1 MTPAYLTIKPAWA
14 VLSASSAIID
24 QVDDH
29 FSYTNKSA
37 QYELARFLKTEKFR
51 RSRMEEKPDWY
62 DAWYKKK
69 VDEIKNSI
77 SVRCCRREEKDLL
90 IPIGLV
96 DRAKELLSRNDLQLF
111 VKDDRDLEPN
121 KKHLGQKGEKKRLR
135 KPQEEALEAL
145 KGRTNGLLKIAT
157 GVGKTV
163 LGEEL
168 IAKLGCRAIFLVPST
183 PILNQTV
190 RRFKLRFG
198 DKMVGEYSGKRKQDR
213 SWITVATYQSVYAS
227 EQGTFDDISLVIADE
242 VHHVAADTF
251 FGAVVEKIP
260 NAVYRFGLTAD
271 EERADGGT
279 ILVHSAVGDIAY
291 QYTAA
296 QAIEAGYLARPTY
309 VIYSVYRTQGTY
321 KKWKIKNNKRTEVG
335 VERSQAVNDKDEG
348 KCYKNWVLGNDLL
361 TAKVAAMAKGFI
373 EDGLSVLILIDEKEH
388 ADKLSQHLEG
398 IEYGVC
404 VGGGKENESH
414 LKSFNQRKLKLLIG
428 TSTLG
433 EGTDLIPVDVMF
445 QLQGGASRSKT
456 RQADGRA
463 LRNDPDPETGVPR
476 KPTSLIIDFTF
487 PTCETLFRHSKSRK
501 EVHAETGEVIDERL
515 DL

>member
-1 MTPAYLTIKPAWA
+1 VIQVSLTVNPAWA
-14 VLSASSAIID
+14 TLSAPPSIIEE
-24 QVDDH
+24 VDNF

-37 QYELARFLKTEKFR
+37 QYELARFLRTEKFR
-51 RSRMEEKPDWY
+51 RSRMENKPDWY
-62 DAWYKKK
+62 DDWYKKK
-69 VDEIKNSI
+69 VNEIKESI
-77 SVRCCRREEKDLL
+77 SVRCCRKNQSSID
-90 IPIGLV
+90 IPIGLL
-96 DRAKELLSRNDLQLF
+96 DRAVEMLSGKCQ
-111 VKDDRDLEPN
+111 VSIKDNRDLEPN
-121 KKHLGQKGEKKRLR
+121 RKHLGEKGEKKKLR
-135 KPQEEALEAL
+135 KPQEEALKAL
-145 KGRTNGLLKIAT
+145 EGKTSGLLKIAT

-198 DKMVGEYSGKRKQDR
+198 DRMVGEYSGKKKQEN

-227 EQGTFDDISLVIADE
+227 EKGTFDDISLVIADE
-242 VHHVAADTF
+242 VHHVAAETF

-291 QYTAA
+291 QYTAS

-309 VIYSVYRTQGTY
+309 FIYSVYRTQGSF
-321 KKWKIKNNKRTEVG
+321 KKWKIKNNKRVECG
-335 VERSQAVNDKDEG
+335 VERSQATNDSDEG

-361 TAKVAAMAKGFI
+361 TAKVASMARAFV
-373 EDGLSVLILIDEKEH
+373 EDGMSVLVLIDEKEH
-388 ADKLSQHLEG
+388 ADKFAQHLEG

-404 VGGGKENESH
+404 VGGGKENENY
-414 LKSFNQRKLKLLIG
+414 LKSFNQRKMKLLIG

-445 QLQGGASRSKT
+445 QMQGGASRSRT

-463 LRNDPDPETGVPR
+463 LRNDPDPETGIPR
-476 KPTSLIIDFTF
+476 KPTSLIIDFNF
-487 PTCETLFRHSKSRK
+487 PMCDTLARHSNSRR

-515 DL
+515 NL

>member
-1 MTPAYLTIKPAWA
+1 MTAVYLTLKPAWA
-14 VLSASSAIID
+14 ILSAPDHVID
-24 QVDDH
+24 EVDKH

-51 RSRMEEKPDWY
+51 RSRMEDKPDWY
-62 DAWYKKK
+62 DTWYSKKINELK
-69 VDEIKNSI
+69 ESI
-77 SVRCCRREEKDLL
+77 AVKCCRKEGNTLM
-90 IPIGLV
+90 IPIGLA
-96 DRAKELLSRNDLQLF
+96 DRAKAFLSKNYQTTIS
-111 VKDDRDLEPN
+111 DDRDLEPN
-121 KKHLGQKGEKKRLR
+121 KKHLGQKGEKKKLR
-135 KPQEEALEAL
+135 KPQEEALQAL
-145 KGRTNGLLKIAT
+145 EGRSNGLLKIAT

-168 IAKLGCRAIFLVPST
+168 IAKLGCRSIFLVPST

-198 DKMVGEYSGKRKQDR
+198 DKMVGEYSGKKKQEA
-213 SWITVATYQSVYAS
+213 WITVATYQSVYSS
-227 EQGTFDDISLVIADE
+227 EEGTFDDISLVIADE
-242 VHHVAADTF
+242 VHHVAAETF

-260 NAVYRFGLTAD
+260 NAVFRFGLTAD

-291 QYTAA
+291 EYTAA
-296 QAIEAGYLARPTY
+296 QAIDAGYLARPTY
-309 VIYSVYRTQGTY
+309 VMYSIYRTQGSY

-335 VERSQAVNDKDEG
+335 IERSQAINDKDEG

-361 TAKVAAMAKGFI
+361 TAKVAEMAKAFV
-373 EDGLSVLILIDEKEH
+373 EDGMSVLMLIDEKEH
-388 ADKLSQHLEG
+388 ADKLGQYLDG
-398 IEYGVC
+398 VEYGVC
-404 VGGGKENESH
+404 VGGGKENENY
-414 LKSFNQRKLKLLIG
+414 LKAFNQRKLKLLIG

-463 LRNDPDPETGVPR
+463 LRNDPDPETGIPR
-476 KPTSLIIDFTF
+476 KPTSLIIDFAF
-487 PTCETLFRHSKSRK
+487 PMCETLFRHSKSRR
-501 EVHAETGEVIDERL
+501 EVHSETGEILDERL
-515 DL
+515 DI

>member
-1 MTPAYLTIKPAWA
+1 MHANLTLKPAWVVVTA
-14 VLSASSAIID
+14 PSSILEEID
-24 QVDDH
+24 KH

-37 QYELARFLKTEKFR
+37 QYEMTRFLKAEKFR
-51 RSRMEEKPDWY
+51 RSRMEDKPEWY
-62 DAWYKKK
+62 DGWYAKKIK
-69 VDEIKNSI
+69 EIKDSI
-77 SVRCCRREEKDLL
+77 IVKCCKTEGSSLL
-90 IPIGLV
+90 VPIGLL
-96 DRAKELLSRNDLQLF
+96 DRTIEFLNGKATVQIDETRNF
-111 VKDDRDLEPN
+111 EPN
-121 KKHLGQKGEKKRLR
+121 KKHLGQKGEKKKLR
-135 KPQEEALEAL
+135 KPQEEALQAL
-145 KGRTNGLLKIAT
+145 EGKSNGLLKIAT

-168 IAKLGCRAIFLVPST
+168 IAKLGCKAIFLVPST

-190 RRFKLRFG
+190 RRFKARFG
-198 DKMVGEYSGKRKQDR
+198 DKMVGEYSGKRKQDC
-213 SWITVATYQSVYAS
+213 WITVATYQSVYAS
-227 EQGTFDDISLVIADE
+227 EPGTFDDISLVIADE

-291 QYTAA
+291 KYTAS
-296 QAIEAGYLARPTY
+296 QAIESGYLAKPTY
-309 VIYSVYRTQGTY
+309 FVYSVYRTQGSF
-321 KKWKIKNNKRTEVG
+321 KKWKTKDNKRVETG
-335 VERSQAVNDKDEG
+335 VQRSEATNDPDEG

-361 TAKVAAMAKGFI
+361 TAKVASMAKAFV

-388 ADKLSQHLEG
+388 AEKFAEHLSG
-398 IEYGVC
+398 VEYGVC
-404 VGGGKENESH
+404 VGGGKENENY
-414 LKSFNQRKLKLLIG
+414 LKAFNQRQLKLLMG

-463 LRNDPDPETGVPR
+463 LRNDPDPETGIPR
-476 KPTSLIIDFTF
+476 KPTSLVIDFNF
-487 PTCETLFRHSKSRK
+487 PMCDTLARHSASRK
-501 EVHAETGEVIDERL
+501 EIHAETGEVIEERL